1 MTDIARKSIG
11 ADSVIETKTIEGF
24 EIKDADRGEVVAV
37 VSTMNVVDRDGDVV
51 LRGAIKDGSVVKLSA
66 YEHDV
71 ITEGKAP
78 VGRGVVSI
86 VGDRAILNA
95 KYFMSTERGRDAFN
109 TVREMGA
116 ESEWSIGFSKSV
128 KTSPMTDEWKS
139 KGARRLIAGLNL
151 YESSPVFMGANGMTA
166 TVSAKAASGDVEAS
180 AEGEAPAEVTPGEP
194 PETKAQMVR
203 DLVAELKAARENV
216 AQLEAEQANAV
227 AKEIFERFRRNF
239 KS

>member
-1 MTDIARKSIG
+1 MTDIARKTIG
-11 ADSVIETKTIEGF
+11 ADSAIETKTIDGF

-51 LRGAIKDGSVVKLSA
+51 LKGAIRDGSVVKLSA

-78 VGRGVVSI
+78 VGRGVVNI
-86 VGDRAILNA
+86 VGDRAILTA

-109 TVREMGA
+109 TVKEMGA
-116 ESEWSIGFSKSV
+116 DSEWSIGFAKGV
-128 KTSPMTDEWKS
+128 KTSPMTDEWKT
-139 KGARRLIAGLNL
+139 KGARRLIAGLDL

-166 TVSAKAASGDVEAS
+166 TVSAKSLEADEPEPVIAS
-180 AEGEAPAEVTPGEP
+180 EP
-194 PETKAQMVR
+194 EPVVETKVVTADDVR
-203 DLVAELKAARENV
+203 AELKTKKAEVGVLERQLANLV
-216 AQLEAEQANAV
+216 AT
-227 AKEIFERFRRNF
+227 EIFQRFQRNMNPV

>member
-1 MTDIARKSIG
+1 MTDIARKSSG
-11 ADSVIETKTIEGF
+11 AESVIETKSISDF

-37 VSTMNVVDRDGDVV
+37 VSTMNVVDRDRDVI
-51 LRGAIKDGSVVKLSA
+51 LSGAIRDGSVVKLSA

-78 VGRGVVSI
+78 VGRGVISI

-109 TVREMGA
+109 TVKEMGA
-116 ESEWSIGFSKSV
+116 DSEWSIGFGKSV
-128 KTSPMTDEWKS
+128 QTMPMTDEWKA
-139 KGARRLIAGLNL
+139 KGARRLISGLDL
-151 YESSPVFMGANGMTA
+151 REASPVFMGANGLTA
-166 TVSAKAASGDVEAS
+166 TVSTKAAGDTDDAP
-180 AEGEAPAEVTPGEP
+180 GEAETEPVTK
-194 PETKAQMVR
+194 TQMVR
-203 DLVAELKAARENV
+203 DLVAELKAARETV
-216 AQLEAEQANAV
+216 ANLEREQADAV